1 MLPTD
6 VGVNETF
13 TVQEF
18 PLARVPVQVFPER
31 ANCVPVVSVTEVKV
45 MVEPLLLVSVTVRA
59 ELVLLL
65 YELPKLML
73 IGDTV
78 TAPEPVPD
86 NETVSGLDG
95 SLLTTTREATS
106 ELVVLGVKVKV
117 IVHVPAGAR
126 DVPLAQVPPA
136 TAKSGAFAPL
146 MVMALEEARIRL
158 EVPELVIVTVK
169 AALVT
174 P

>member
-1 MLPTD
+1 
-6 VGVNETF
+6 
-13 TVQEF
+13 
-18 PLARVPVQVFPER
+18 
-31 ANCVPVVSVTEVKV
+31 
-45 MVEPLLLVSVTVRA
+45 
-59 ELVLLL
+59 
-65 YELPKLML
+65 ML
-73 IGDTV
+73 IGETV
-78 TAPEPVPD
+78 TAPEPVPLS
-86 NETVSGLDG
+86 ETVSGLDA
-95 SLLTTTREATS
+95 SLLTTTSEANS
-106 ELVVLGVKVKV
+106 ELVVLGVKVTV

-146 MVMALEEARIRL
+146 MVMALDEARIRL